1 MISLVSY
8 LSIHR
13 ERRKSMVGLVNL
25 FVFSWQKGWVNLW
38 RIHIWLF
45 EFGLLINPR
54 NWNGLQVV
62 FLKSLNDLWN
72 AKPYRWHQSQFLY
85 YSIISSDL
93 IPSLN
98 LWYFYPDGLLN
109 LQSNSVLST
118 FLFSSN
124 WLLYWSGSSLF
135 TFMLLIALFLKYRSL
150 FFWTS
155 NSVILLYLTLS

>member
-1 MISLVSY
+1 MHFHMISLVSY

-13 ERRKSMVGLVNL
+13 ERRKSMVDLLNL
-25 FVFSWQKGWVNLW
+25 FVFSWQKGLVNLW
-38 RIHIWLF
+38 RIHIWFWSPYKPQKLKWSPGGF
-45 EFGLLINPR
+45 F
-54 NWNGLQVV
+54 
-62 FLKSLNDLWN
+62 KSLNDLWN

-118 FLFSSN
+118 LFCFLLIDYFIDLD
-124 WLLYWSGSSLF
+124 LLYSL
-135 TFMLLIALFLKYRSL
+135 
-150 FFWTS
+150 
-155 NSVILLYLTLS
+155 

>member
-1 MISLVSY
+1 MKDSY
-8 LSIHR
+8 LIIWVWSPY
-13 ERRKSMVGLVNL
+13 KP
-25 FVFSWQKGWVNLW
+25 QKLKWSPG
-38 RIHIWLF
+38 
-45 EFGLLINPR
+45 G
-54 NWNGLQVV
+54 

>member
-1 MISLVSY
+1 MKDSHLIIWVWSPY
-8 LSIHR
+8 
-13 ERRKSMVGLVNL
+13 KT
-25 FVFSWQKGWVNLW
+25 QKLKWSPGG
-38 RIHIWLF
+38 F
-45 EFGLLINPR
+45 F
-54 NWNGLQVV
+54 
-62 FLKSLNDLWN
+62 KSLNDLWN

-155 NSVILLYLTLS
+155 NSVILLYLSLS